1 MLSDLRFRVRA
12 LFRRADVEQE
22 LDDEIRFHLQ
32 QQAEKHIAAGVD
44 RDEAMRRARLAFGG
58 ADRARE
64 ECRRSVACPG
74 WSRRYRMWAM
84 QRACCGTAADLRRLP
99 SCRWRL
105 G

>member
-1 MLSDLRFRVRA
+1 MLSDLRFRLRA

-32 QQAEKHIAAGVD
+32 RQAEKYIAAGVD

-64 ECRRSVACPG
+64 ECREVRGVSWLEQTVQDVGYAA
-74 WSRRYRMWAM
+74 RVLR
-84 QRACCGTAADLRRLP
+84 TAADLRRLP
-99 SCRWRL
+99 SCRWRS